1 MPTVQNGSRNEGSKN
16 LGRDRTPI
24 QTPGFFEEKL
34 PDLRDTLGWTQAEL
48 GEFFGVSKI
57 TAHRWEKHGKGET
70 EARKAALRLVA
81 EAAEASPADGQ
92 EVGEALLDA
101 GVVGA
106 VTAALHRRLGLHEG
120 GLDEG
125 AVDEPFGWRRVFGV
139 RDRLGWTQTEFALFL
154 GVTHSVPAVWESPDW
169 ESPESSGEM
178 LGGAIRAALLA
189 LDLSL
194 DPGRPDYREPK
205 ARWEALKTRGL
216 QAFYD
221 RALELQVGPPRSSP

>member
-1 MPTVQNGSRNEGSKN
+1 MPTAQRDPQSEGSKN
-16 LGRDRTPI
+16 SGRDRTPI
-24 QTPGFFEEKL
+24 RTPGFFEEKL
-34 PDLRDTLGWTQAEL
+34 PGLRDTLGWTQAEL

-81 EAAEASPADGQ
+81 EAAEASLPDGQ

-106 VTAALHRRLGLHEG
+106 VTAALHRSLGLH
-120 GLDEG
+120 EG
-125 AVDEPFGWRRVFGV
+125 AVDEPVGWRRVFGV

-154 GVTHSVPAVWESPDW
+154 GVTHSVPAVWESP
-169 ESPESSGEM
+169 ESGGEM

-189 LDLSL
+189 LDLSS

-205 ARWEALKTRGL
+205 GGWETLKTRGL

-221 RALELQVGPPRSSP
+221 EALELQIGPPRSSP

>member
-1 MPTVQNGSRNEGSKN
+1 MPTAQRDPQSEGSKSS
-16 LGRDRTPI
+16 GRDRTPI
-24 QTPGFFEEKL
+24 RTPGFFEEKL
-34 PDLRDTLGWTQAEL
+34 PGLRDTLGWTQAEL

-57 TAHRWEKHGKGET
+57 TVHRWEKHGKGET

-81 EAAEASPADGQ
+81 EGAEASPADGQ

-106 VTAALHRRLGLHEG
+106 VTAALHRSPNLDEG
-120 GLDEG
+120 GLNEEG
-125 AVDEPFGWRRVFGV
+125 LDEPFGWRRVFGV

-154 GVTHSVPAVWESPDW
+154 GVTHSVPAVWESP
-169 ESPESSGEM
+169 ESDGEM

-189 LDLSL
+189 LDFSS
-194 DPGRPDYREPK
+194 DPGRPDYQEPK
-205 ARWEALKTRGL
+205 GGWETLKTRGL

-221 RALELQVGPPRSSP
+221 ETLGLRVGSQREGF

>member
-1 MPTVQNGSRNEGSKN
+1 MPTAQSGQRNEGSKN
-16 LGRDRTPI
+16 PGRDRTPI

-34 PDLRDTLGWTQAEL
+34 PGLRDTLGWTQAEL

-57 TAHRWEKHGKGET
+57 TAHRWEKKGAGET
-70 EARKAALRLVA
+70 ETRKAALRLVV

-106 VTAALHRRLGLHEG
+106 VTAALHRSPCLDEG

-125 AVDEPFGWRRVFGV
+125 AVDEPVGWRRVFGV

-154 GVTHSVPAVWESPDW
+154 GVTHSVPAVWESS
-169 ESPESSGEM
+169 ESGNQM

-189 LDLSL
+189 LDLSS
-194 DPGRPDYREPK
+194 DSGRPDYREPK
-205 ARWEALKTRGL
+205 AQWETLKTRGL

-221 RALELQVGPPRSSP
+221 RALELQVGPPQSSP